1 MPCDSRMV
9 VGTPRGLGSAGSVFA
24 YGDRDDPARLVVLL
38 ADQVLS
44 VSDPSSAA
52 ARNAAA
58 CLQPRTT
65 WRQRLDCLGSALHDT
80 ALSTDAPFVALW
92 DADAL
97 TADLAESWDQE
108 RSALMARDL
117 SRVVRSAV
125 REGGWILVRTARAH
139 ASKAP
144 TVLDDLDLEHEVVA
158 PDGAPGPDEARVFAP
173 ECWPIATW
181 LVARGI
187 LRPRD
192 LVEVER
198 TVERADEHLVDLA
211 YEALPAAAREAA
223 LLLTVLRAP
232 QPLNGHYGRLPFQPD
247 ASRASAHALPLETRA
262 LLVGSGLIQPTWSDG
277 PWRMPRIVRDRL
289 DHLARVMMEDEVQEL
304 HRAEAE
310 RAEAT
315 RSDSSV
321 APLQVEAHYH
331 ALCTG
336 DVELAKRT
344 AVYYGSELSEVATRL
359 SVEAQEIEDEVEQK
373 QRFLAA
379 AKLFHHIVETFDE
392 TDAYAWEYYGF
403 NLARAD
409 SSDRAEIL
417 EAYRRA
423 HTLRRGNP
431 LYHGR
436 WLGFRAQLGQQI
448 AEEAIEGVQRYAM
461 DPPERESV
469 SFFAE
474 AVLSGLWRGSQRS
487 QARRLLVT
495 CGAMLERLAPR
506 AIRKTDWA
514 R

>member
-1 MPCDSRMV
+1 MV
-9 VGTPRGLGSAGSVFA
+9 VGTPRGLGGASSVFA

-38 ADQVLS
+38 ADRILAVC
-44 VSDPSSAA
+44 DPASAA
-52 ARNAAA
+52 AENAAA
-58 CLQPRTT
+58 CLQPRTA
-65 WRQRLDCLGSALHDT
+65 WRKRLDCLGSALHD
-80 ALSTDAPFVALW
+80 AARSTDEPFIALW

-97 TADLAESWDQE
+97 AADPPESWDQE

-125 REGGWILVRTARAH
+125 MDGGWILVRTARAH

-144 TVLDDLDLEHEVVA
+144 TVFDDLDLEHEVVA
-158 PDGAPGPDEARVFAP
+158 PDSGQGPDEARIFAP
-173 ECWPIATW
+173 ECWPIAAW
-181 LVARGI
+181 LVSRGV

-192 LVEVER
+192 LAEVER

-211 YEALPAAAREAA
+211 YEALPDPAREAA

-232 QPLNGHYGRLPFQPD
+232 QPLNGHYGRLRFQPD
-247 ASRASAHALPLETRA
+247 APRASAHGLPLETRA
-262 LLVGSGLIQPTWSDG
+262 LLVESGLIQPTWADG

-289 DHLARVMMEDEVQEL
+289 DHFARVRMEDEAQAL

-310 RAEAT
+310 SADTSA
-315 RSDSSV
+315 
-321 APLQVEAHYH
+321 AALQVEAHYH
-331 ALCTG
+331 AICTG

-359 SVEAQEIEDEVEQK
+359 SVEAQEVEDK
-373 QRFLAA
+373 AAQRRGLLAA
-379 AKLFHHIVETFDE
+379 AKLFHYIVETFDE

-403 NLARAD
+403 NLALAE
-409 SSDRAEIL
+409 SPDRDEIL

-448 AEEAIEGVQRYAM
+448 ADETIEGLQRYAM

-474 AVLSGLWRGSQRS
+474 AVLSGLWRGSQRA
-487 QARRLLVT
+487 QARKLLAT
-495 CGAMLERLAPR
+495 CEAMLERLAPR
-506 AIRKTDWA
+506 AMRRADWA
-514 R
+514 K

>member
-1 MPCDSRMV
+1 M
-9 VGTPRGLGSAGSVFA
+9 GTPKNLGDVGSVFA

-38 ADQVLS
+38 ADRVLA

-52 ARNAAA
+52 AKNAKT
-58 CLQPRTT
+58 CLEPRTT
-65 WRQRLDCLGSALHDT
+65 WRKRLDCLGSALHDAT
-80 ALSTDAPFVALW
+80 HRIDKPFVALW

-97 TADLAESWDQE
+97 AAEQAESWDQE
-108 RSALMARDL
+108 RSALLQRDL
-117 SRVVRSAV
+117 SRVVRTAV
-125 REGGWILVRTARAH
+125 MNGGWILVRTARTR
-139 ASKAP
+139 ASTAP
-144 TVLDDLDLEHEVVA
+144 TVFDDLDLEHEVAA
-158 PDGAPGPDEARVFAP
+158 PDAHQGPEEARIFAP
-173 ECWPIATW
+173 ECWPIASW
-181 LVARGI
+181 LVARGV

-211 YEALPAAAREAA
+211 YEALPSLAREAA

-232 QPLNGHYGRLPFQPD
+232 QPLNGHYGRLLFETGAPHVS
-247 ASRASAHALPLETRA
+247 ASVLPAETRA
-262 LLVGSGLIQPTWSDG
+262 VLVESGIIQPTWSNG

-289 DHLARVMMEDEVQEL
+289 DHFARMMVEDQAQQL

-310 RAEAT
+310 LGSGT
-315 RSDSSV
+315 SV
-321 APLQVEAHYH
+321 AALQVEAHYH
-331 ALCTG
+331 AICTG
-336 DVELAKRT
+336 DVELAKQT
-344 AVYYGSELSEVATRL
+344 AVYYGSELSEIATRL
-359 SVEAQEIEDEVEQK
+359 SVEAQDAEDDSAK
-373 QRFLAA
+373 KRLFMAA
-379 AKLFHHIVETFDE
+379 AKLFHYIVETFDE

-409 SSDRAEIL
+409 SPDRAEIL

-436 WLGFRAQLGQQI
+436 WLGFRAQLGQQVI
-448 AEEAIEGVQRYAM
+448 DEAIEGVQRYAM

-474 AVLSGLWRGSQRS
+474 AVLSGLWRGAQR
-487 QARRLLVT
+487 QQVRKLLDT
-495 CGAMLERLAPR
+495 CEAMLERMAPR
-506 AIRKTDWA
+506 VMQRAAWA